1 MDNPVAQEPVR
12 LLDTRKP
19 ETASEALPSPSSRGI
34 AATEEDTA
42 TAAAAVEGVA
52 GAARHSAED
61 FLALTPSPNAHEA
74 DETGEGATTATA
86 VAEGTE
92 EFASDGGSAME
103 AGGEV
108 PARCLSPEAT
118 RDHPEVTQAWRQ
130 RASTA
135 CAAWTTSVKAATART
150 MRLKKLRDRA
160 LLQGNHDS
168 RRRDAYWMLL
178 TVTRQA
184 ATTPADGGV
193 AADRQLIFAELWR
206 RNARATV
213 WEVADLVNRVNEQ
226 GGLDTTLGSRLAK
239 ADDDDDVQLDVWCDP
254 RNDVPRF

>member
-52 GAARHSAED
+52 GAARHSAAD
-61 FLALTPSPNAHEA
+61 FLALTPSPNAQEA

-92 EFASDGGSAME
+92 EIASDGGSAVE

-108 PARCLSPEAT
+108 PARC
-118 RDHPEVTQAWRQ
+118 H
-130 RASTA
+130 
-135 CAAWTTSVKAATART
+135 
-150 MRLKKLRDRA
+150 
-160 LLQGNHDS
+160 
-168 RRRDAYWMLL
+168 
-178 TVTRQA
+178 
-184 ATTPADGGV
+184 
-193 AADRQLIFAELWR
+193 
-206 RNARATV
+206 
-213 WEVADLVNRVNEQ
+213 
-226 GGLDTTLGSRLAK
+226 
-239 ADDDDDVQLDVWCDP
+239 
-254 RNDVPRF
+254 

>member
-1 MDNPVAQEPVR
+1 M
-12 LLDTRKP
+12 
-19 ETASEALPSPSSRGI
+19 
-34 AATEEDTA
+34 
-42 TAAAAVEGVA
+42 EGVA
-52 GAARHSAED
+52 GAARHSAAD
-61 FLALTPSPNAHEA
+61 FLALTPSPNAQEA

-92 EFASDGGSAME
+92 EIASDGGSAVE

-108 PARCLSPEAT
+108 PARCHSPEAA

-130 RASTA
+130 RARTA
-135 CAAWTTSVKAATART
+135 PAAWAISVKAATART
-150 MRLKKLRDRA
+150 MQLERLRDSA
-160 LLQGNHDS
+160 LLRGNQDS
-168 RRRDAYWMLL
+168 RRRLANWMLL

-239 ADDDDDVQLDVWCDP
+239 ADDADDVQLDVWCDP
-254 RNDVPRF
+254 RKDVPRF